1 MKKSFDIFTAA
12 KNFQADLETWAGWL
26 QSVVDKAL
34 KPYENKPD
42 FTKAARQFLLRWSF
56 YR

>member
-1 MKKSFDIFTAA
+1 
-12 KNFQADLETWAGWL
+12 LETWAVWL